1 MVILNSSVLNPW
13 KIVALLNTYKKLSI
27 ICDHV
32 NCENEQKLSRIIRR
46 YFRKRI
52 ISEHLVLP
60 LEIIQLPCS
69 VAIINKFQKT
79 KTSCLKKPPRVISK
93 YISFTGVPVEINY
106 LIEDCNFIEE
116 NLDTSICELELCEP
130 IVKTLIP
137 LEKIDSYEVEL
148 IDTNY
153 SLEKKFDSIDINMI
167 LELFRLSS
175 PPVDGE
181 LDSNEII
188 EYLNKKLGVKNS
200 KYHYYSHVYKY
211 VIKHYSV
218 RNNADYLLILISS
231 PGRKELEHTINNL
244 LKAELITGIWQIH
257 SFSKIPVIAL
267 IHAWGYFERFLDD
280 RYEHGIVRNTY
291 YTLYPVLGVKHG
303 YE

>member
-13 KIVALLNTYKKLSI
+13 KIVALLNTYKKLST
-27 ICDHV
+27 ICNHV

-52 ISEHLVLP
+52 ISEHLVPP
-60 LEIIQLPCS
+60 LEIMQLPCS
-69 VAIINKFQKT
+69 IAIISKFQKT
-79 KTSCLKKPPRVISK
+79 KASCLKIPPRVISK

-106 LIEDCNFIEE
+106 LIEDCDFVEE

-130 IVKTLIP
+130 IIETLIP
-137 LEKIDSYEVEL
+137 LEKIDSCEIEL
-148 IDTNY
+148 NSINY
-153 SLEKKFDSIDINMI
+153 SSEKKFDSIDINI
-167 LELFRLSS
+167 VLELFRLSN
-175 PPVDGE
+175 PPVDSE
-181 LDSNEII
+181 LNSSKII
-188 EYLNKKLGVKNS
+188 EYLDKKLGVKNS
-200 KYHYYSHVYKY
+200 KYHYYNHVHKY

-218 RNNADYLLILISS
+218 RNNADYVLILITAPS
-231 PGRKELEHTINNL
+231 KKDLEYTINNL

-280 RYEHGIVRNTY
+280 RYEHAIIRNTSY
-291 YTLYPVLGVKHG
+291 IMYPVLGVKHG
-303 YE
+303 YG